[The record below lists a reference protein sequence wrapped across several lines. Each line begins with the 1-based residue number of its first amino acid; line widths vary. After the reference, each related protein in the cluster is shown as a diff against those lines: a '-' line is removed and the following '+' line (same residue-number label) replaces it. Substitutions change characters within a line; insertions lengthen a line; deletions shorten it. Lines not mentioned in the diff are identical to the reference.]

1 MSNFQDRR
9 ILWRLLLVAVLAPLL
24 GISASSHDVRRELS
38 NAQQSITHNFFMTAA
53 GQIAAAAHR
62 LPERTDLWELA
73 GRYALQSGDAKAALQ
88 DFETATQA
96 GLSPHGL
103 LDYGDAHQQTGN
115 LPAAIRAWKA
125 AESAG
130 APKAQVL
137 QRIWQAQLKLGD
149 IPAAIQSLQSLIVFQ
164 PADAQLS
171 YRLGLL
177 LATQHPNEALAPL
190 ALAAQLDP
198 SLAQPVDRLQRN
210 IAAAQREDD
219 PAYSLLAAGRT
230 LASLNEWSLAAAA
243 FQQAVETRPDY
254 AEAWAFLGEARQ
266 HLPQTEGVDSSEDS
280 LADLQKAVEL
290 NPKSLSATTFL
301 AIYWKRQQDYDRAL
315 EVLQK
320 AIDLDPKNPALQV
333 ELGDTLATSGSL
345 EKALQAYLQ
354 AAALA
359 PQDITYLQTLAGFSL
374 KYEYQLHE
382 VALYAARR
390 AVNIAP
396 NNPAALDLM
405 SQVLIKLND
414 LDNAE
419 RFLQRALQADENYAP
434 AHMHLGVIY
443 MLNGDA
449 TRAYQEINLAQSL
462 DPDGSVAD
470 QSERLLKS
478 YFP

>member
-9 ILWRLLLVAVLAPLL
+9 ILARLLLIAVLVPLL
-24 GISASSHDVRRELS
+24 GISAGSHDVKRELS
-38 NAQQSITHNFFMTAA
+38 NAQQALNHNFFLTAA
-53 GQIAAAAHR
+53 SQIAAAAHR

-73 GRYALQSGDAKAALQ
+73 GRYALQSGDAQTALQ
-88 DFETATQA
+88 DFETASQA
-96 GLSPHGL
+96 RLSAQGLF
-103 LDYGDAHQQTGN
+103 DYGDAHQQTGN
-115 LPAAIRAWKA
+115 LTAAVRAWTA
-125 AESAG
+125 AGAAG
-130 APKAQVL
+130 APKAQVF
-137 QRIWQAQLKLGD
+137 QRLWQAQLKLGD
-149 IPAAIQSLQSLIVFQ
+149 IPAAIQSLQALITLQ
-164 PADAQLS
+164 PADAQLN
-171 YRLGLL
+171 YQLGLL
-177 LATQHPNEALAPL
+177 LATQHPNDALSPL

-198 SLAQPVDRLQRN
+198 NLAQAVDRLQRN
-210 IAAAQREDD
+210 ITAAQREDD

-230 LASLNEWSLAAAA
+230 LASLNEWSLATAA
-243 FQQAVETRPDY
+243 FQHAVQARPDY

-266 HLPQTEGVDSSEDS
+266 HLPGTEAAGSSEDG
-280 LADLQKAVEL
+280 LADLQKAVDL
-290 NPKSLSATTFL
+290 DPKSLSATTFL
-301 AIYWKRQQDYDRAL
+301 AIYWKRHQDYDRAL

-320 AIDLDPKNPALQV
+320 AIDLDPKNPALQT
-333 ELGDTLATSGSL
+333 ELGDTLATSGDL

-354 AAALA
+354 AVALA
-359 PQDITYLQTLAGFSL
+359 PQDINYLRTLAGFSL

-390 AVNIAP
+390 AVNMDP

-414 LDNAE
+414 LENAE

-443 MLNGDA
+443 MLDGDT
-449 TRAYQEINLAQSL
+449 TRAYQELNLAQSL
-462 DPDGSVAD
+462 DPDGPVAD